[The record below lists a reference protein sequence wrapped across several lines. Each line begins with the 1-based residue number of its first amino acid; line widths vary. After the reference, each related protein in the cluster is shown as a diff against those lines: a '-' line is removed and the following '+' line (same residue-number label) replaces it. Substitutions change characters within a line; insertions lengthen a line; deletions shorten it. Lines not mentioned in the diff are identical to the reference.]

1 MFGNNYYGEAYSTQ
15 YFTENTL
22 DIPKKDLAEIQNVIG
37 TLPDGMIGIASI
49 RAMCR
54 YIYKK
59 EKSESCNI
67 PWYCRY

>member
-22 DIPKKDLAEIQNVIG
+22 DIPEKDLAEIQNAIG

-49 RAMCR
+49 RALC
-54 YIYKK
+54 
-59 EKSESCNI
+59 
-67 PWYCRY
+67 